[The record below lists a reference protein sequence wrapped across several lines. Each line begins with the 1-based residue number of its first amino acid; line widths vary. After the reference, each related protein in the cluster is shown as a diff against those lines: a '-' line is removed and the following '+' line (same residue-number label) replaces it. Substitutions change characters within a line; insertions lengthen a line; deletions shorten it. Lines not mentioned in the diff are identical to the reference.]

1 VFGLTVNLMVFNLT
15 NGRAIYH
22 RTVYNDL
29 RDSSSVLFIEDRDL
43 SVQPI
48 FRLQITGNF

>member
-1 VFGLTVNLMVFNLT
+1 MTVNLLIYNLT

-22 RTVYNDL
+22 RTVYTDQ
-29 RDSSSVLFIEDRDL
+29 RDSSPVLFIEERDL

-48 FRLQITGNF
+48 FRLEITGNF